1 MDAKT
6 KIKNYL
12 DERAKNDELF
22 AKAYAKPNKNIDE
35 CYKYILGEA
44 RKKGTAV
51 GMSHE
56 EVYGLAVHYYDEDD
70 IKINPVS
77 GYVEAS
83 ASDDDKETKEV
94 KLTAEEEKQAR
105 EEAIHR
111 LAEEQYQKM
120 KKRPQRARREENE
133 SVQQMSL
140 F

>member
-22 AKAYAKPNKNIDE
+22 AKAYTKSNKSIDE
-35 CYKYILGEA
+35 CYKYVLGEA
-44 RKKGTAV
+44 RKKGTEV
-51 GMSHE
+51 GMTAE
-56 EVYGLAVHYYDEDD
+56 EVYGLAVHYYDEDN

-77 GYVEAS
+77 GYVQAS
-83 ASDDDKETKEV
+83 ASDDDETKEV
-94 KLTAEEEKQAR
+94 KLTAEEERQAR

-111 LAEEQYQKM
+111 LAEEQYRKM
-120 KKRPQRARREENE
+120 KKRPQRARKEENE

>member
-22 AKAYAKPNKNIDE
+22 ARAYAKPNKNIDE

-44 RKKGTAV
+44 RKKGTEV

-56 EVYGLAVHYYDEDD
+56 EVYGLAVHYYDEDN
-70 IKINPVS
+70 IKINPVYGCYS
-77 GYVEAS
+77 VGTSSTREVE
-83 ASDDDKETKEV
+83 
-94 KLTAEEEKQAR
+94 LTTEDEKAAR
-105 EEAIHR
+105 EAAINR
-111 LAEEQYQKM
+111 LAEEQYSLL
-120 KKRPQRARREENE
+120 KKRPQRTKKEAD
-133 SVQQMSL
+133 VQQMSL